1 MRLHLKRQG
10 IIRKLRAK
18 LERDSYPR
26 LQMMLIIF
34 ITGAAGFAASFGL
47 LRTGIN
53 DMWLRYPL
61 AVGVAYLAFLLLLW
75 LWLRTKAD
83 DWASVE
89 IPAPANDC
97 SDNST
102 NLNEADPLGEA
113 ISATAQADEI
123 AIPLMILLFLAI
135 AVLSTLWIVYTA
147 PALFA
152 ELLVDGALAG
162 ALYRRLRRAESRHW
176 LTTAIQLSWRPFL
189 ITAIVLSASGFA
201 MVEMAPEARTFS
213 EFLHYSESE

>member
-1 MRLHLKRQG
+1 MRLQLKRQG
-10 IIRKLRAK
+10 IINRLRAR

-26 LQMMLIIF
+26 LQMILIIF
-34 ITGAAGFAASFGL
+34 ITGAAGFAASFGM
-47 LRTGIN
+47 LRLGID
-53 DMWLRYPL
+53 DMWVRYPL
-61 AVGVAYLAFLLLLW
+61 AVGAAYLAFLILLW
-75 LWLRTKAD
+75 LWLRTRAD
-83 DWASVE
+83 DWASAD
-89 IPAPANDC
+89 IPVPANNCPGNAADLT
-97 SDNST
+97 D
-102 NLNEADPLGEA
+102 ADPLSEA

-123 AIPLMILLFLAI
+123 AIPLLILLFLGIAI
-135 AVLSTLWIVYTA
+135 LSTLWIVYTA

-162 ALYRRLRRAESRHW
+162 ALYKRLRRAESRHW